1 VSGGKKPGTIIYT
14 EGAEFAEGTE
24 FGGEPSGSGGAVDG
38 ARGDIE
44 ERFLLAKNA
53 RRRRGLATQ
62 ADPFAGANGF
72 RKIGLLR
79 SE

>member
-1 VSGGKKPGTIIYT
+1 VSSGKKPGTIIYT

-44 ERFLLAKNA
+44 ERFLAA
-53 RRRRGLATQ
+53 Q